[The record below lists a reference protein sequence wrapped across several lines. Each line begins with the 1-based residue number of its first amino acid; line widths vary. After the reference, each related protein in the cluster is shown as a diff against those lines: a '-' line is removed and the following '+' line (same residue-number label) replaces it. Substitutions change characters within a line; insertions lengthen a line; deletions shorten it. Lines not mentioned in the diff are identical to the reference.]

1 MKITIWALD
10 SPKNDP
16 IVVENARRYEVRE
29 GFLGITLDSRN
40 VICYNLR
47 YILGFNV
54 ERRPEKQEA
63 TDIE

>member
-1 MKITIWALD
+1 MTITIWAVD
-10 SPKNDP
+10 SPENKP
-16 IVVENARRYEVRE
+16 IVIENVRRYEVRE
-29 GFLGITLDSRN
+29 GFLGITLDSSN

-54 ERRPEKQEA
+54 ERWPAKQEA